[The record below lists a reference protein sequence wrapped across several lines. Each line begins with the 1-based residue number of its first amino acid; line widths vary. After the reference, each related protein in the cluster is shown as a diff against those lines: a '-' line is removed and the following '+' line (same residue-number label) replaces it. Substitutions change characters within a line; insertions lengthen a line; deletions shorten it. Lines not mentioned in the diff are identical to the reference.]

1 MMLELFR
8 ELRVS
13 KSNENEPARAWQDRS
28 RKKKPYA
35 MFQEE
40 LADTMGKYAKIEK
53 WESTRRRVAKR
64 RPMRAT

>member
-40 LADTMGKYAKIEK
+40 LADTMGKYAKICENQK
-53 WESTRRRVAKR
+53 VGEHSSKGR
-64 RPMRAT
+64 